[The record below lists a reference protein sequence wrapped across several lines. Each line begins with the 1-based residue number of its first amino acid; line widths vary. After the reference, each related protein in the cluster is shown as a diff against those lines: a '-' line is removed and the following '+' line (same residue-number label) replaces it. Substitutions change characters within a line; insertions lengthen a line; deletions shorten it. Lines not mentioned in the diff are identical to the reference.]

1 MLSKEIIS
9 KAYENFLIDNQ
20 QTKNVVRD
28 IRCIFLEIEN
38 ITEGKLMLSDPIGCP
53 TSIPAFYLLNDI
65 KKVPIYYEELPKT
78 SSDRETIENFIFDIA
93 EKLK

>member
-38 ITEGKLMLSDPIGCP
+38 ITEGKLMLIDPIGHP
-53 TSIPAFYLLNDI
+53 TSTPAFYLSNDI
-65 KKVPIYYEELPKT
+65 KKVPIYYEELPKI

>member
-38 ITEGKLMLSDPIGCP
+38 ITEGKLILSDPIGHP
-53 TSIPAFYLLNDI
+53 TSTPAFYLSNDI
-65 KKVPIYYEELPKT
+65 KKVPIYYEEFPKT

-93 EKLK
+93 GKLK